1 MIDVIVI
8 GGGASGLL
16 AAGRLASCGARVVLL
31 EKNDIVGKKLLI
43 TGKGRCNVTNKCDV
57 AGVIKNVVI
66 NGNFLY
72 SSLYRF
78 SPDDVIDFFESRGVN
93 LKVERGNRVFPVS
106 DKASDIVK
114 ALLNFCKDCG
124 VKIINKAV
132 YDLIYEGKSVVGVKL
147 KDETIFCKNVV
158 IATGGMSYPQTG
170 STGDGYA
177 WAKKAGH
184 KISKILPSLVP
195 IITVEKWP
203 TLAQGLSL
211 KNVKLT
217 VIEKDKSIFSEQ
229 GEMLFTHFGI
239 SGPLVLSAS
248 SHIRNVENEKYKI
261 ILDLKPALDYNKL
274 NNRIVREISK
284 FPNYDMINILRKLLP
299 AKLVEPIFSMLKLN
313 DGFKANQFSKE
324 QRKQLVELLKN
335 LTLTVK
341 SFRSV
346 KYAIITSGGVDVS
359 EINPKTMESKLK
371 NGLYFIGEILNVDGY
386 TGGFNLQI
394 AWSTAV
400 AAADAI
406 ASKLKRGDN

>member
-1 MIDVIVI
+1 MFDVVVI

-16 AAGRLASCGARVVLL
+16 AAGRLANLGARVALF
-31 EKNDIVGKKLLI
+31 EKNDVVGRKLLI

-57 AGVIKNVVI
+57 DGVIKNVVV
-66 NGNFLY
+66 NGSFLY

-78 SPDDVIDFFESRGVN
+78 SPDDVIDFFERQGVN
-93 LKVERGNRVFPVS
+93 LKVERGNRVFPLS

-114 ALLNFCKDCG
+114 ALLDFCKKHR
-124 VKIINKAV
+124 VKIFNQIV
-132 YDLIYEGKSVVGVKL
+132 YDIIYEGGNVIGVKL
-147 KDETIFCKNVV
+147 GKKKIFCKNVV
-158 IATGGMSYPQTG
+158 VATGGMSYPQTG
-170 STGDGYA
+170 STGDGYV
-177 WAKKAGH
+177 WARKAGH
-184 KISKILPSLVP
+184 KISKISPSLVP
-195 IITVEKWP
+195 IVTVEKWP

-217 VIEKDKSIFSEQ
+217 VIEKDKRIFSEQ

-248 SHIRNVENEKYKI
+248 SHIRNNEKEKYKI
-261 ILDLKPALDYNKL
+261 VLDLKPALNHDKL

-299 AKLVEPIFSMLKLN
+299 AKLVDPIFSMLKLK
-313 DGFKANQFSKE
+313 DGFKANQFNKE
-324 QRKQLVELLKN
+324 QRRCLVNLLKN

-341 SFRSV
+341 SFRPI
-346 KYAIITSGGVDVS
+346 KYAVITSGGVDVS
-359 EINPKTMESKLK
+359 EINPKTMESKIK
-371 NGLYFIGEILNVDGY
+371 NGLYFIGEVLNVDGY

-400 AAADAI
+400 SAADAI
-406 ASKLKRGDN
+406 ALKLKQGDS

>member
-16 AAGRLASCGARVVLL
+16 AAGRLASAGAKVVLL

-78 SPDDVIDFFESRGVN
+78 SPDDVIDFFEAQGVN

-124 VKIINKAV
+124 VKILNKAV
-132 YDLIYEGKSVVGVKL
+132 YDLIYEGESVVGVKL
-147 KDETIFCKNVV
+147 KNQVIFCNNVIV
-158 IATGGMSYPQTG
+158 ATGGMSYPQTG

-248 SHIRNVENEKYKI
+248 SHIRNIENEKYKI
-261 ILDLKPALDYNKL
+261 ILDLKPALGYNKL

-313 DGFKANQFSKE
+313 DGFKANQFNKE
-324 QRKQLVELLKN
+324 QRKHLVELLKN

-359 EINPKTMESKLK
+359 EINPKTMESKIK
-371 NGLYFIGEILNVDGY
+371 NGLYFVGEMLNVDGY

>member
-1 MIDVIVI
+1 MVDVVVV

-16 AAGRLASCGARVVLL
+16 AAGRLASCGVKVVLL

-43 TGKGRCNVTNKCDV
+43 TGKGRCNVTNKCDID
-57 AGVIKNVVI
+57 GVVKNIVV
-66 NGNFLY
+66 NGSFLY

-78 SPDDVIDFFESRGVN
+78 SPDDVIDFFERQGVS
-93 LKVERGNRVFPVS
+93 LKVERGNRVFPVA
-106 DKASDIVK
+106 DKASDIVE
-114 ALLNFCKDCG
+114 ALLAFCKQSG
-124 VKIINKAV
+124 VKILNQAV
-132 YDLIYEGKSVVGVKL
+132 CDVIFEDGNAIGVKL
-147 KDETIFCKNVV
+147 KNEKIFCKNVV
-158 IATGGMSYPQTG
+158 VATGGMSYPQTG
-170 STGDGYA
+170 STGDGYV

-203 TLAQGLSL
+203 MLAQGLSL
-211 KNVKLT
+211 KNVRLT
-217 VIEKDKSIFSEQ
+217 VMEKDRSIFSEQ

-248 SHIRNVENEKYKI
+248 SHMRNIENERYRI
-261 ILDLKPALDYNKL
+261 ILDLKPALDFNKL
-274 NNRIVREISK
+274 DNRIVREISK

-299 AKLVEPIFSMLKLN
+299 AKLVEPIFSMLELK

-324 QRKQLVELLKN
+324 QRKRLVTLLKK

-359 EINPKTMESKLK
+359 EINPKTMESKIK
-371 NGLYFIGEILNVDGY
+371 KGLYFIGEILNVDGY

-406 ASKLKRGDN
+406 ALKLKRGDN

>member
-1 MIDVIVI
+1 MFDVVVI

-16 AAGRLASCGARVVLL
+16 AAGRLANLGARVALF

-43 TGKGRCNVTNKCDV
+43 TGKGRCNVTNKCGIDD
-57 AGVIKNVVI
+57 VIKNVVV
-66 NGNFLY
+66 NGSFLY
-72 SSLYRF
+72 GSLHRF
-78 SPDDVIDFFESRGVN
+78 SPDDVIDFFERQEVG

-114 ALLNFCKDCG
+114 ALVDFCEKYG
-124 VKIINKAV
+124 VKIFNQVV
-132 YDLIYEGKSVVGVKL
+132 YDVIYEDGNVIGVELNKGKR
-147 KDETIFCKNVV
+147 FCKNVIV
-158 IATGGMSYPQTG
+158 ATGGMSYPQTG
-170 STGDGYA
+170 STGDGYV

-184 KISKILPSLVP
+184 KISKISPSLVP
-195 IITVEKWP
+195 IVTVEKWP

-217 VIEKDKSIFSEQ
+217 VMEKDKSIFSEQ

-248 SHIRNVENEKYKI
+248 SHIRNIENEKYKI
-261 ILDLKPALDYNKL
+261 ILDLKPALDYDKL

-299 AKLVEPIFSMLKLN
+299 AKLVYPISSMLKLK
-313 DGFKANQFSKE
+313 DGFKANQFNRE
-324 QRKQLVELLKN
+324 QRKNLVNLLKN
-335 LTLTVK
+335 LTLTVQ
-341 SFRSV
+341 SFRPI

-359 EINPKTMESKLK
+359 EVNPKTMESKIK

-400 AAADAI
+400 SAADAI
-406 ASKLKRGDN
+406 ALKLKQGDS

>member
-1 MIDVIVI
+1 MIDVVVI

-16 AAGRLASCGARVVLL
+16 AAGRMASCGAKVVLL
-31 EKNDIVGKKLLI
+31 EKNDILGKKLLI

-57 AGVIKNVVI
+57 GGVIKNVVV

-78 SPDDVIDFFESRGVN
+78 SPDDVIDFFEGQGVR

-114 ALLNFCKDCG
+114 ALWNFCKDCG
-124 VKIINKAV
+124 VKILNKAV
-132 YDLIYEGKSVVGVKL
+132 YDLIYDGDSVVGVQL
-147 KDETIFCKNVV
+147 KDEMVFCKNVV
-158 IATGGMSYPQTG
+158 VATGGMSYPQTG

-217 VIEKDKSIFSEQ
+217 VLKKDKSIFSEQ

-248 SHIRNVENEKYKI
+248 SHIRNIENEKYKI

-299 AKLVEPIFSMLKLN
+299 AKLVEPIFSMLRLN

-324 QRKQLVELLKN
+324 QRKNLVELLKN

-359 EINPKTMESKLK
+359 EVNPKTMESKLK
-371 NGLYFIGEILNVDGY
+371 HGLYFIGEILNVDGY

-406 ASKLKRGDN
+406 ASKLERGDN

>member
-16 AAGRLASCGARVVLL
+16 AAGRLASSGARVVLL

-124 VKIINKAV
+124 VKILNKAV
-132 YDLIYEGKSVVGVKL
+132 YDLIYEGESVVGVKL
-147 KDETIFCKNVV
+147 KNQVILCKNVIV
-158 IATGGMSYPQTG
+158 ATGGMSYPQTG

-248 SHIRNVENEKYKI
+248 SHIRNIENEKYKI

-346 KYAIITSGGVDVS
+346 KYAIITSGGIDVS

>member
-124 VKIINKAV
+124 VKILNKAV
-132 YDLIYEGKSVVGVKL
+132 YDLIYEGESVVGVKL
-147 KDETIFCKNVV
+147 KNQVILCKNVIV
-158 IATGGMSYPQTG
+158 ATGGMSYPQTG

-346 KYAIITSGGVDVS
+346 KYAIITSGGIDVS

>member
-1 MIDVIVI
+1 MFDVVVI

-16 AAGRLASCGARVVLL
+16 AAGRLASLGASVALL
-31 EKNDIVGKKLLI
+31 EKNDAVGKKLLI
-43 TGKGRCNVTNKCDV
+43 TGKGRCNITNKCDID
-57 AGVIKNVVI
+57 GVINNVVV
-66 NGNFLY
+66 NGSFLY

-78 SPDDVIDFFESRGVN
+78 SPDDVIEFFEKQGV
-93 LKVERGNRVFPVS
+93 LVKVERGNRVFPVS

-114 ALLNFCKDCG
+114 VLLGFCRKYG
-124 VKIINKAV
+124 VKILNQTV
-132 YDLIYEGKSVVGVKL
+132 YDIIFEKDSVVGVKL
-147 KDETIFCKNVV
+147 KKEKIFCKNVIV
-158 IATGGMSYPQTG
+158 ATGGMSYPQTG
-170 STGDGYA
+170 STGDGYV

-184 KISKILPSLVP
+184 KISKISPSLVP
-195 IITVEKWP
+195 IVTVEKWP

-217 VIEKDKSIFSEQ
+217 VIEKNKSIFSEQ

-248 SHIRNVENEKYKI
+248 SHIRNIERVKYKI
-261 ILDLKPALDYNKL
+261 ILDLKPALDFSKL

-299 AKLVEPIFSMLKLN
+299 AKLVGPIFSMLKLN
-313 DGFKANQFSKE
+313 DGFKANQFNRE
-324 QRKQLVELLKN
+324 QRKSLVNLLKN

-341 SFRSV
+341 SFRPI
-346 KYAIITSGGVDVS
+346 KYAVITSGGVDVS
-359 EINPKTMESKLK
+359 QINPKTMESKIK

-394 AWSTAV
+394 AWSTA
-400 AAADAI
+400 ASAADAI
-406 ASKLKRGDN
+406 ALKLKQGDN

>member
-1 MIDVIVI
+1 MVDVVVI

-16 AAGRLASCGARVVLL
+16 AAGWMASCGAKVVLL

-57 AGVIKNVVI
+57 DSVIKNIVV
-66 NGNFLY
+66 NGNFLH

-78 SPDDVIDFFESRGVN
+78 SPDDVIDFFEARGVN

-114 ALLNFCKDCG
+114 VLLNFCKDCG
-124 VKIINKAV
+124 VKILNKIV
-132 YDLIYEGKSVVGVKL
+132 YDIVYEGENVAGVKL
-147 KDETIFCKNVV
+147 GDEIIFCKNVV
-158 IATGGMSYPQTG
+158 VATGGMSYPQTG
-170 STGDGYA
+170 STGDGYI

-217 VIEKDKSIFSEQ
+217 VVEKDKSIFSEQ

-248 SHIRNVENEKYKI
+248 SHIRNIENEKYKI
-261 ILDLKPALDYNKL
+261 VLDLKPALDYKKL
-274 NNRIVREISK
+274 NNRIVREISG

-299 AKLVEPIFSMLKLN
+299 AKLVEPVFSMLKLN

-324 QRKQLVELLKN
+324 QRKHLVQLLKN

-346 KYAIITSGGVDVS
+346 KYAIITSGGVDVR
-359 EINPKTMESKLK
+359 EINPKTMESKIK

-406 ASKLKRGDN
+406 ASKLE

>member
-16 AAGRLASCGARVVLL
+16 AAGRLASAGAKVVLL

-78 SPDDVIDFFESRGVN
+78 SPDDVIDFFEARGVN

-124 VKIINKAV
+124 VKILNKAV
-132 YDLIYEGKSVVGVKL
+132 YDLIYEGESVVGVKL
-147 KDETIFCKNVV
+147 KNQVILCKNVIV
-158 IATGGMSYPQTG
+158 ATGGMSYPQTG

-195 IITVEKWP
+195 IITVERWP

-248 SHIRNVENEKYKI
+248 SHIRNIENEKYKI
-261 ILDLKPALDYNKL
+261 VLDLKPALDYNKL